1 MVNGFF
7 LLVPNWENF
16 AGQTWSTR
24 PYCRPL
30 GTGVF
35 AYLFEIKSFSKLAR
49 PSHYSIR
56 TGRLGEQMV

>member
-24 PYCRPL
+24 PSCRLP

-35 AYLFEIKSFSKLAR
+35 AYLFEIK
-49 PSHYSIR
+49 
-56 TGRLGEQMV
+56 